1 MNFLAFGMEV
11 QSSVI
16 INLGQFIAQGDV
28 MVCISFALECITIIG
43 AFPLVVY
50 PQRSSI
56 VHFVSACLPPKNE
69 WSKRVY
75 GWIVVVIII
84 GLSYA
89 VAIALPDVN
98 VMLGL
103 VGSLTGSIVTFYSP
117 AAFILKI
124 SKKPLLTF
132 DLEHIICYIQ
142 IAVRMVLNDTG
153 PPASSTQA
161 RSGQTTIEQFD
172 AVELARVNQQDKTV

>member
-1 MNFLAFGMEV
+1 
-11 QSSVI
+11 
-16 INLGQFIAQGDV
+16 
-28 MVCISFALECITIIG
+28 MVDDLICISFALECITIIG

-56 VHFVSACLPPKNE
+56 VHAISACLPPRNAWWK
-69 WSKRVY
+69 KVY
-75 GWIVVVIII
+75 GWIVVVLII

-124 SKKPLLTF
+124 SKKPILTF
-132 DLEHIICYIQ
+132 DFEHIICYVLIVVGT
-142 IAVRMVLNDTG
+142 IAFVLGTY
-153 PPASSTQA
+153 ASVQ
-161 RSGQTTIEQFD
+161 GVIEYY
-172 AVELARVNQQDKTV
+172 N